1 MINQQENPLDNAN
14 FSWFTD
20 GSHFQRENDK
30 YYPGYS
36 IETPFGVTVQHP
48 LASPANSLGCTLTWA
63 SISDKGK
70 TVHIYTEG
78 KYAFGVAYDFV

>member
-1 MINQQENPLDNAN
+1 M
-14 FSWFTD
+14 
-20 GSHFQRENDK
+20 
-30 YYPGYS
+30 
-36 IETPFGVTVQHP
+36 QHP